1 MEKPTKKESG
11 CPTDNPS
18 YPIVTQRRWRAVC
31 SVLIVCA
38 MAMAA
43 YGAKVGFLVDQPVQ
57 ALIYWSVFLLLL
69 AVALFIVILDIRY
82 IRLQYAVAKR
92 ELLRKTL
99 GDETFRKALIR
110 AQRETHAASKEGE
123 KQ

>member
-1 MEKPTKKESG
+1 
-11 CPTDNPS
+11 
-18 YPIVTQRRWRAVC
+18 
-31 SVLIVCA
+31 
-38 MAMAA
+38 MAA
-43 YGAKVGFLVDQPVQ
+43 YGVRAGFFADRPLY

-92 ELLRKTL
+92 ELLRQTL

-110 AQRETHAASKEGE
+110 AQRETHAASTGRRLRKPRSEGE
-123 KQ
+123 KR

>member
-18 YPIVTQRRWRAVC
+18 NPIVTQRRWRVVC

-38 MAMAA
+38 TGMAV
-43 YGAKVGFLVDQPVQ
+43 YGVKEGFFASQPLH
-57 ALIYWSVFLLLL
+57 ALIYWAVFLLLL
-69 AVALFIVILDIRY
+69 AVVLFIVILDIRY

-92 ELLRKTL
+92 ELLRQTL

-110 AQRETHAASKEGE
+110 AQRETHAASTEGE
-123 KQ
+123 KR